1 MNKSNF
7 TQTGGY
13 PLKSERLQEM
23 ETAYSIFN
31 SLGALAGNRLLYQDV
46 TARTTLGRW
55 LCFIDGEL
63 LAFKRQTST

>member
-23 ETAYSIFN
+23 ETAYSVFN
-31 SLGALAGNRLLYQDV
+31 SLGQLAGNLTIVSGCV
-46 TARTTLGRW
+46 TVGATVSDGFV
-55 LCFIDGEL
+55 FIVHHWQL
-63 LAFKRQTST
+63 